1 MDLGAQFEKEAIEA
15 FDYWKAKQ
23 LALAIDPKIIDDLT
37 NLTVEMW
44 IRRILRQPV
53 YESLGEKR
61 ANINDPGSFFQPAE
75 QSKP

>member
-15 FDYWKAKQ
+15 FDFWKAKQ
-23 LALAIDPKIIDDLT
+23 LAIVTDPKLIDDIT
-37 NLTVEMW
+37 NMTVEIW

-61 ANINDPGSFFQPAE
+61 ANIDDPGSFFVPI
-75 QSKP
+75 KD